1 LNNISSLFKLWDFDI
16 LDAKVKR
23 TLSNIA
29 TKFNILYLT
38 CTGNAF
44 HIILFQNYA

>member
-1 LNNISSLFKLWDFDI
+1 LNNSNSLFKLWDFDI
-16 LDAKVKR
+16 LDVKV